1 VKGSPARR
9 TPRALLALLALLAAS
24 PAHAEP
30 SDRTLVYAGLGMS
43 IPAYFLGVT
52 VHEGSHAVAAEL
64 VGADT
69 LQLHLLPGRNPRNG
83 AFQFGWTRVQGLEGD
98 GERQLF
104 LGAPKIVDA
113 VLLGTY
119 GVLWATDGLPE
130 GRWGHLVVQVLATTF
145 WVDFAKDVLVF
156 NRHNDVVRMFT
167 MAGLD
172 TEWKRLPAR
181 VLYAAA
187 DAGLAYLVLR
197 GWVDLFE
204 KDDAEAEPLVVPL
217 VAGGF

>member
-1 VKGSPARR
+1 VRLVVVAVV
-9 TPRALLALLALLAAS
+9 LLAAA
-24 PAHAEP
+24 PAQADP
-30 SDRTLVYAGLGMS
+30 SDRTLVYAGLGMA

-52 VHEGSHAVAAEL
+52 VHEGSHAVAAEA

-69 LQLHLLPGRNPRNG
+69 QELHLLPGKNPRNG
-83 AFQFGWTRVQGLEGD
+83 AFQFGWTRVRGLDGD
-98 GERQLF
+98 RERLFF
-104 LGAPKIVDA
+104 LGAPKIVDLA
-113 VLLGTY
+113 LLGAY
-119 GVLWATDGLPE
+119 GALWAADGLPD

-156 NRHNDVVRMFT
+156 NKHNDVVRMFT

-204 KDDAEAEPLVVPL
+204 KDDAEAEALVVPL